1 MSINTI
7 LFVIIPFVLM
17 FATSV
22 GMPFYKVS
30 LIKKAGEK
38 LIPLTKKSTLLSYFS
53 AGIAI
58 ILMLL
63 SIKVDYGRLNF
74 VLPYCAVLGLFV
86 TIRESTLYP
95 INGVYENLMIV
106 GSDILYYENMVSIL
120 SEEESHHPDYVLV
133 IKTKNKGVRQFT
145 FNNANEAAEVKKILE
160 GVCNSK

>member
-1 MSINTI
+1 
-7 LFVIIPFVLM
+7 
-17 FATSV
+17 
-22 GMPFYKVS
+22 
-30 LIKKAGEK
+30 
-38 LIPLTKKSTLLSYFS
+38 
-53 AGIAI
+53 
-58 ILMLL
+58 MLL

-74 VLPYCAVLGLFV
+74 VIPYCAVLGLFV

-145 FNNANEAAEVKKILE
+145 FNNANEANEVRAVLEKKMN
-160 GVCNSK
+160 V